1 MLLLI
6 YSGQL
11 GNIFYTAS
19 LVVAIHLSTKCML
32 QCSYIKYKSMI
43 TGECTDSL
51 DKTKPEE

>member
-6 YSGQL
+6 YNGQL

-32 QCSYIKYKSMI
+32 QCSYINYKSMI